1 MINIDNITKENI
13 IEHNPNWSQIR
24 DHPYRL
30 LIIGVSGSG
39 KMSPLFIL
47 RTLQPD
53 IDEIYLYVKDPYETK
68 YQFLTNKRKFTG
80 LEYFNDSKAFIEYW
94 NDMNYIC
101 KTIEEYHPNKK
112 RTVLIAFD
120 DMIAN
125 MLNNEKN
132 LIQ

>member
-39 KMSPLFIL
+39 KMNPLFIL
-47 RTLQPD
+47 RNLQPD
-53 IDEIYLYVKDPYETK
+53 IDEIYLYAKDPYETK

-80 LEYFNDSKAFIEYW
+80 LEYFNDSKAFIEY
-94 NDMNYIC
+94 
-101 KTIEEYHPNKK
+101 
-112 RTVLIAFD
+112 
-120 DMIAN
+120 
-125 MLNNEKN
+125 
-132 LIQ
+132 